1 MQDTLFERL
10 RCSLRQPCVVCLSK
24 KYRDVVIKYFTI
36 ISFMAFLAIGA
47 QAQTKGAPAPATNQA
62 EAYDRLDPIAKK
74 VRRLADELRS
84 PFCPG
89 KSISNCTSY
98 QAFELRKKVYEMF
111 QSGMTE
117 PEILA
122 ALEERHGDEITNPS
136 QPWYTFFVPFL
147 PFLCLGLLIFWVV
160 SRWRRAD
167 DSSELEDTGAVEAEG
182 DDRLERLRARVR
194 SHED

>member
-1 MQDTLFERL
+1 
-10 RCSLRQPCVVCLSK
+10 
-24 KYRDVVIKYFTI
+24 
-36 ISFMAFLAIGA
+36 MAFLAIGA

-98 QAFELRKKVYEMF
+98 QAFELRKKVYEMC

-117 PEILA
+117 PESLA

-167 DSSELEDTGAVEAEG
+167 DSSELEDTGAVEARATTDLRG
-182 DDRLERLRARVR
+182 LGLE
-194 SHED
+194 SGPMKIN